1 MATEP
6 GPVDAPLRQLAM
18 RYLRRH
24 HPDICLALT
33 DRPVDPGAEIPAA
46 FLSFDRVRPLLADP
60 RPEIR
65 AFGLELARWE
75 LSRWKPPIEGIVA
88 LCESPH
94 ADVRAF
100 VAKALLADEAKEHAR
115 YRVDPGAL
123 TADAVYRF
131 CESLDAGTRAL
142 GMKLVARD
150 PRLAVPEELFRL
162 TESPDRQVRAF
173 VVKTIWSAYHDAGV
187 TRHWKPAPPPAST
200 IGKKPDQAKKEAD
213 KPAPRGGPPPLPDRR
228 PAADEALRDFLRRAL
243 FTVPPGRLPKGSA
256 EPAAPA
262 PDAKAKRARPMPAR
276 RAKLLLVETL
286 RDLAVAD
293 AALARVVTPL
303 LTEFMASRGAS
314 ERAACLVAL
323 ARIRNAHPAASKD
336 AA

>member
-1 MATEP
+1 VRA
-6 GPVDAPLRQLAM
+6 R
-18 RYLRRH
+18 
-24 HPDICLALT
+24 
-33 DRPVDPGAEIPAA
+33 
-46 FLSFDRVRPLLADP
+46 LSDP
-60 RPEIR
+60 RQEIR
-65 AFGLELARWE
+65 AFALEIARWDLARW
-75 LSRWKPPIEGIVA
+75 RPPVEAIVD

-115 YRVDPGAL
+115 YRVDPGSL
-123 TADAVYRF
+123 TGDAVYRF

-150 PRLAVPEELFRL
+150 PRLAVPGELFRL

-173 VVKTIWSAYHDAGV
+173 VVKTIWGVYREAGV
-187 TRHWKPAPPPAST
+187 TRHWKPAPPPVST
-200 IGKKPDQAKKEAD
+200 VGKKAEPAKKEAE
-213 KPAPRGGPPPLPDRR
+213 KAAPRGGPPSKPDHR
-228 PAADEALRDFLRRAL
+228 PAGDEALRDFLRRAL
-243 FTVPPGRLPKGSA
+243 FTVPPGRLPKGSV

-262 PDAKAKRARPMPAR
+262 PDAKQKRPRPMPAR

-286 RDLAVAD
+286 RDLSVEDAGLAQVVA
-293 AALARVVTPL
+293 PL
-303 LTEFMASRGAS
+303 LEEFMASRGKS

-323 ARIRNAHPAASKD
+323 TRINRARGEAAAG